1 MSTQNQ
7 MSIFHQLIKIYKTPD
22 LENISKEQLITELV
36 WMRYL
41 HDFRVANYTRQ
52 RKLGGIKKGTKQ
64 GEQES
69 KYEVQRR
76 VIRDV
81 IFDRV
86 SKKGKV
92 RKSLIES
99 DLAKRE
105 DITQYQIN
113 KVWSQWLREG
123 IKMFDS

>member
-1 MSTQNQ
+1 MGTQNQ
-7 MSIFHQLIKIYKTPD
+7 MAVFHQLIKIYATPD
-22 LENISKEQLITELV
+22 LEHLSKEQLITELV

-41 HDFRVANYTRQ
+41 HDFRVENYTRQ

-76 VIRDV
+76 VIKEV
-81 IFDRV
+81 IFARV
-86 SKKGKV
+86 SKKMKV
-92 RKSLIES
+92 RKSFIES
-99 DLAKRE
+99 DLAKRD
-105 DITQYQIN
+105 DITQYQID